1 MQEPEHAMNRTDSDH
16 RLARVSVPFV
26 IATVSPISTQ
36 PGESTL
42 DNPAPCRSLTVY
54 SSISHRRMKLRNHK
68 MGVALCA
75 LVPSVAV

>member
-26 IATVSPISTQ
+26 IATVSPISTT
-36 PGESTL
+36 SR
-42 DNPAPCRSLTVY
+42 RSLTVY